1 MAMKLKVFDVA
12 EHLESDEDIE
22 VFMRDAFETQN
33 AAYIIQCIGVV
44 ARAKGMTKISK
55 KTGLAREQLYR
66 SFSETGNPSFKSTL
80 EVLSS
85 LGVQLK
91 PCVVQH

>member
-1 MAMKLKVFDVA
+1 MKLKVFDVA

-22 VFMRDAFETQN
+22 VFLRDAFETQN
-33 AAYIIQCIGVV
+33 AAYIIECIGVV
-44 ARAKGMTKISK
+44 ARANGMTKISE
-55 KTGLAREQLYR
+55 KTVLSREQLYR
-66 SFSETGNPSFKSTL
+66 SFSETGNPSFKNAL

-91 PCVVQH
+91 PSVVRH